1 MIDMASCLEVS
12 NFIELE
18 RQPTTA
24 SVVASNFQAARVSRC
39 LCGRYY
45 KYVLS

>member
-18 RQPTTA
+18 RQLTTA
-24 SVVASNFQAARVSRC
+24 SVIASNFSLVV
-39 LCGRYY
+39 
-45 KYVLS
+45 YVGDITSMRFHNQ